1 MRLTKIDMVFIQV
14 AENVID
20 YQVDRY
26 SRTKGID
33 PERITAEQR
42 VLLMDEM
49 IRENYPGNTLNNFW
63 GIGEA

>member
-1 MRLTKIDMVFIQV
+1 MAFIQV

-49 IRENYPGNTLNNFW
+49 IRENYPGNTTIF
-63 GIGEA
+63 GAMVSHEEE

>member
-1 MRLTKIDMVFIQV
+1 MAFIQV

-49 IRENYPGNTLNNFW
+49 IRENYPGKTKIFVQW
-63 GIGEA
+63 

>member
-49 IRENYPGNTLNNFW
+49 IRENYPGNNFNDFW